1 MDALGGNIILLGLLL
16 LVFYTMLWRPNK
28 RRINAHRELIASV
41 EVGDRVLMSG
51 GLYGTIS
58 SLGDDDIEVEIAPGT
73 KVRYVKNSIL
83 QRVTEHLDTE
93 DDDVEDGEDAASQA
107 ENA

>member
-28 RRINAHRELIASV
+28 RRINAHRELIASI
-41 EVGDRVLMSG
+41 EVGDRVLLSG

-58 SLGDDDIEVEIAPGT
+58 ALGDEDIEVEIAPGT
-73 KVRYVKNSIL
+73 RVRYVKSSIL
-83 QRVTEHLDTE
+83 QRVSEHLDTE
-93 DDDVEDGEDAASQA
+93 ETEETSEDAE
-107 ENA
+107 ENVT

>member
-1 MDALGGNIILLGLLL
+1 MEAIGGNIILLGLLL

-28 RRINAHRELIASV
+28 RRINAHRELIASI

-58 SLGDDDIEVEIAPGT
+58 SVGDDDIEVEIAPGT
-73 KVRYVKNSIL
+73 QVRYVKNSIL
-83 QRVTEHLDTE
+83 QRVTEHLDS
-93 DDDVEDGEDAASQA
+93 EDGDASEDAE
-107 ENA
+107 ENAT

>member
-16 LVFYTMLWRPNK
+16 LVFYMMLWRPNK

-51 GLYGTIS
+51 GLYGAIS
-58 SLGDDDIEVEIAPGT
+58 AVGDEDVEVEIAPGT

-83 QRVTEHLDTE
+83 QRITEHLDTE
-93 DDDVEDGEDAASQA
+93 DDGDDDVSEEA
-107 ENA
+107 EKNVT

>member
-1 MDALGGNIILLGLLL
+1 MEAIGGNIILLGLLL
-16 LVFYTMLWRPNK
+16 LVFYAMLWRPNK
-28 RRINAHRELIASV
+28 RRINAHRELISSI

-58 SLGDDDIEVEIAPGT
+58 ALGDDDIEVEIAPGT

-83 QRVTEHLDTE
+83 QRVTEHLDT
-93 DDDVEDGEDAASQA
+93 DEDADDGSPTDA
-107 ENA
+107 EENVT

>member
-16 LVFYTMLWRPNK
+16 LVFYMMLWRPNK

-58 SLGDDDIEVEIAPGT
+58 AVGDEDVEVEIASGT

-83 QRVTEHLDTE
+83 QRITEHLDTE
-93 DDDVEDGEDAASQA
+93 DDGDDDVSEEA
-107 ENA
+107 EKNVT

>member
-58 SLGDDDIEVEIAPGT
+58 SLGDEDIEVEIAPGT
-73 KVRYVKNSIL
+73 KVRYVKTSIL

-93 DDDVEDGEDAASQA
+93 ESEDAE
-107 ENA
+107 ENVT

>member
-41 EVGDRVLMSG
+41 EVGDRVLLSG

-58 SLGDDDIEVEIAPGT
+58 SLGDEDIEVEIAPGT
-73 KVRYVKNSIL
+73 KVRYVKSSIL
-83 QRVTEHLDTE
+83 QRISEHLETEESEDETE
-93 DDDVEDGEDAASQA
+93 DA
-107 ENA
+107 EENVT